1 MFRGFAALLTI
12 TGLAMG
18 QAMVQHAAAAAGGA
32 AAAAGSKKIADS
44 LEKVLGGAASAA
56 ATAAGPTTPPAAKK
70 QALVAAAPQPPTG
83 KRSSKHSP
91 FEPQVS
97 RAGGSEMT
105 PVVGA
110 PLHLQIPPPD
120 EVEAY
125 TPSGETGNAPWI
137 SRRQTPSQGSVP
149 AFTPFVTTDAPGP
162 PAMSRGTRRQVPQ
175 VTMERAIVAPSSTS
189 VVTVASVVA
198 LPVLPPPPTATPEKL
213 AAIREG
219 ATYEQIVASVGKP
232 ASKIEMMEDGKVFES
247 LRIESRGSKIGT
259 ILLIDGVVTAVVP
272 VSQ

>member
-1 MFRGFAALLTI
+1 MFRGFATLLTI

-32 AAAAGSKKIADS
+32 AAAAGSKKIADG
-44 LEKVLGGAASAA
+44 LEKVLGGAANAA

-70 QALVAAAPQPPTG
+70 QAMVAAAPQPPTG
-83 KRSSKHSP
+83 KRSKHSP
-91 FEPQVS
+91 FEPQVN

-125 TPSGETGNAPWI
+125 TPSGETGNTPWI
-137 SRRQTPSQGSVP
+137 SRRQAPSQGSVP
-149 AFTPFVTTDAPGP
+149 AFTPFVSNDAPAP
-162 PAMSRGTRRQVPQ
+162 PAMSRGMRRHMPQ
-175 VTMERAIVAPSSTS
+175 VMMETAIIAPIATS
-189 VVTVASVVA
+189 VVNIVPVVA

-213 AAIREG
+213 AAIHEG
-219 ATYEQIVASVGKP
+219 ATYEQIVASLGKP
-232 ASKIEMMEDGKVFES
+232 ASKIEMMEDGKVLES

-259 ILLIDGVVTAVVP
+259 IRLVDGVVTAVVP
-272 VSQ
+272 VAQ

>member
-32 AAAAGSKKIADS
+32 AAAAGSSKIANG
-44 LEKVLGGAASAA
+44 LETLLGGAANTI
-56 ATAAGPTTPPAAKK
+56 ATAAGPATAAAPKK
-70 QALVAAAPQPPTG
+70 QAIVAAAPQPPTG
-83 KRSSKHSP
+83 KRSKHSP
-91 FEPQVS
+91 FEPQVN
-97 RAGGSEMT
+97 RTGESELA

-125 TPSGETGNAPWI
+125 TPSGETGNTPWI
-137 SRRQTPSQGSVP
+137 SRRQTPAQGSVP
-149 AFTPFVTTDAPGP
+149 AFTPFVTTDSPAP
-162 PAMSRGTRRQVPQ
+162 PAMSRGAHRHSPQ
-175 VTMERAIVAPSSTS
+175 VMIETAIIAPSSTS
-189 VVTVASVVA
+189 VVTSALVVA

-213 AAIREG
+213 ATIREG
-219 ATYEQIVASVGKP
+219 STYEQIVASLGKP
-232 ASKIEMMEDGKVFES
+232 ASKIEMMEDGKVLES

-259 ILLIDGVVTAVVP
+259 IRLVDGVVTAVVP

>member
-1 MFRGFAALLTI
+1 MFRGFATLLTI

-83 KRSSKHSP
+83 KRSKHSP

-97 RAGGSEMT
+97 RSGGSEMT

-149 AFTPFVTTDAPGP
+149 AFTPFMTTDSPTP
-162 PAMSRGTRRQVPQ
+162 LAMSRGTRRQVPQ
-175 VTMERAIVAPSSTS
+175 VLTERAIVAPAATS
-189 VVTVASVVA
+189 VVAVASVVA

-219 ATYEQIVASVGKP
+219 ATYDQIVASVGRP

-259 ILLIDGVVTAVVP
+259 ILLIDGVVTSVVP